1 MNTNYPN
8 LTNVKG
14 TLDMLS
20 VDDNTDIFRYSD
32 NLSGLHLK
40 NVPRSLLN
48 RNGSLHNG
56 EGILNETYR

>member
-1 MNTNYPN
+1 
-8 LTNVKG
+8 
-14 TLDMLS
+14 MLS
-20 VDDNTDIFRYSD
+20 VDDNTDIFRYPD

-40 NVPRSLLN
+40 NVSRSLLN

>member
-1 MNTNYPN
+1 
-8 LTNVKG
+8 
-14 TLDMLS
+14 MLS

>member
-1 MNTNYPN
+1 
-8 LTNVKG
+8 
-14 TLDMLS
+14 MLS

-48 RNGSLHNG
+48 TDGSLKDDG
-56 EGILNETYR
+56 GTLNETYIIDNILEGK